1 MKRFLIALSLITAL
15 LFTTGCG
22 DTNIVVFAHAD
33 LITPGMDIVQT
44 ETLNFGPY
52 SNYTLSNHEIEEI
65 FNTLIKGTRVE
76 FTSASLF
83 LEYHDVITGQPLRS
97 EEYGVVLEANGRY
110 SFVLMTY

>member
-1 MKRFLIALSLITAL
+1 MSLIAAF
-15 LFTTGCG
+15 LFTSGCG
-22 DTNIVVFAHAD
+22 DANIVVFGRAE
-33 LITPGMDIVQT
+33 LITPGMEIVQT

-65 FNTLIKGTRVE
+65 FNTLIKGNRVE

-83 LEYHDVITGQPLRS
+83 LEYTDFITGQSLRS
-97 EEYGVVLEANGRY
+97 EEYGVVPESNGRY

>member
-1 MKRFLIALSLITAL
+1 MKRILIALSLITAF

-22 DTNIVVFAHAD
+22 DANIVVFARAD
-33 LITPGMDIVQT
+33 LITPAMDIVQT

-65 FNTLIKGTRVE
+65 FNTLIKNKRVD
-76 FTSASLF
+76 FTSASLY
-83 LEYHDVITGQPLRS
+83 LEYTDLFTSQSLRT
-97 EEYGVVLEANGRY
+97 EEYGVVVEGNGRY